1 MKGISKILSASIM
14 VMKLGNVYSAVPLCS
29 NTYDPSQQQPSYV
42 LIPSTPEAITNCAYS
57 PKNAYVPSSPTTS
70 SSTPGTNNDNETSPT
85 TEDVG
90 TCKISV
96 VKHCDT
102 PGASSTP
109 CEPEQ
114 TIPAQPVTMATVTP
128 AIIASVQTPS
138 VVSVIPVT
146 QKVIQPATMIVPP
159 SSIIPG
165 YYPNGTPAAPGQQGQ
180 ILSGSVLAPGASSC
194 QLVPGN
200 TPGQMLPGMTPG
212 VSPCLPTQGGDGSN
226 QTIPGIV
233 YPCQPGQG
241 GSGSNQT
248 IPGIV
253 YPCQPGQNGD
263 GSNQTIPGVISPCQ
277 PGQGGSGGNQTIPGV
292 ISPCQPGQGGNG
304 SNQTI
309 PGVISPCQPGQGG
322 SGGNQTIPGV
332 ISPCQPGQGGSG
344 GNQTIPGVISPCQ
357 PGQGGNGN
365 GTTGQPGQCVS
376 VPQTPNPI
384 AMPPISGISGNGYP
398 TSTTYTQSLG
408 QLGPCIDVQKPTS
421 SCESQTNEKSTMQYA
436 MEACAAPT
444 PTVVIGNS
452 EYLVGPGM
460 YSSLT
465 SPCNSCCQC

>member
-248 IPGIV
+248 IPGVISPCQPGQGGSGSNQTIPGIV

-263 GSNQTIPGVISPCQ
+263 GS
-277 PGQGGSGGNQTIPGV
+277 
-292 ISPCQPGQGGNG
+292 
-304 SNQTI
+304 
-309 PGVISPCQPGQGG
+309 
-322 SGGNQTIPGV
+322 
-332 ISPCQPGQGGSG
+332 
-344 GNQTIPGVISPCQ
+344 NQTIPGVISPCQ